1 MAYTPKD
8 WRDAPDTSTPITAAA
23 LEDMETRLAAYSD
36 SSRTVPAVTAPA
48 HLRRWAAAVSEA
60 TFTPAVINLVGDE
73 LTVGV
78 GSDGNAAAS
87 LPGSDPTYRSTGLAG
102 QLRTLF
108 GQDYYGVTGDGIWNV
123 TDSRVS
129 LAGGAVADTASGPNH
144 GAVKLAAAGQSV
156 TYSLPACPDF
166 EIWLWDGGTG
176 TITFTVDGGA
186 PTSLPAGSGGTAAT
200 WSRVTVTGQ
209 ASTTHSL
216 VIAGAAGA
224 TAYVAGVQ
232 PASQDP
238 GVRVNRMGRVGDT
251 TANLVGLDSALN
263 ADAAGQARQQAA
275 YAKVGGPH
283 LVVVGYGVNDYAGQ
297 NATSSSLAQP
307 GTTPAQYQ
315 ANLQAFC
322 NVAVAS
328 GVCVLIWCGL
338 PTPSAPTPQAY
349 QRSAYVTA
357 ARSVAAATDH
367 VAAVDVA
374 DVTKD
379 WPTASGLGLQ
389 TQVSTNPT
397 RRGHG
402 LLARILRDVT
412 MQQVA
417 FG

>member
-1 MAYTPKD
+1 MAIFK
-8 WRDAPDTSTPITAAA
+8 DAPPGWKPGDPVPPDATPITAAA
-23 LEDMETRLAAYSD
+23 LNGFEARLD
-36 SSRTVPAVTAPA
+36 IPAVTEPT

-78 GSDGNAAAS
+78 GADGNAAAS

-102 QLRTLF
+102 QLRGLF
-108 GQDYYGVTGDGIWNV
+108 GQTYGATGDGIWNV

-129 LAGGAVADTASGPNH
+129 LAGGAVADAASGPNH
-144 GAVKLAAAGQSV
+144 GAAQLAAAGQSV
-156 TYSLPACPDF
+156 TYTLPACTDF
-166 EIWLWDGGTG
+166 EMWLWDGGTG
-176 TITFTVDGGA
+176 TVNFTVDGGS
-186 PTSLPAGSGGTAAT
+186 PVTVPAGSGGAPTT
-200 WSRVTVTGQ
+200 WSRITVTGQ
-209 ASTTHSL
+209 TNAVHTL
-216 VIAGAAGA
+216 VLTGA
-224 TAYVAGVQ
+224 TGTTYVAGVHPVIQ
-232 PASQDP
+232 GA

-263 ADAAGQARQQAA
+263 ANAAGQTRQQAA

-283 LVVVGYGVNDYAGQ
+283 LVVLGYGVNDYAGQ

-307 GTTPAQYQ
+307 GTTPTQYQ

-338 PTPSAPTPQAY
+338 PTPTVPTPQAY

-379 WPTASGLGLQ
+379 WPTASSLGLQ